1 MKLVVGLGNP
11 GKKYQGTRHNV
22 GFEVLAELA
31 NRFSASQPSLKY
43 DSEIAEVMIGRE
55 KVILLAPQTYM
66 NESGRAV
73 RKCFDFYQPE
83 LTDVTVLC
91 DDMNLELGRLR
102 WRSKGSA
109 GGQKGLDDIIRHLRS
124 EEFPRLRIGIGR
136 PPGQMNPADF
146 VLGRFTSR
154 ERSTMDQV
162 VVAAA
167 DSIELWI
174 SEGVESC
181 MNRFNSQDFEG
192 P

>member
-109 GGQKGLDDIIRHLRS
+109 GGQKGLDDIIRHLGS

>member
-31 NRFSASQPSLKY
+31 HRYSAPQPSLKF
-43 DSEIAEVMIGRE
+43 DSELVETMIGSE
-55 KVILLAPQTYM
+55 KVLLLAPQTYM

-91 DDMNLELGRLR
+91 DDMNLDLGRLR
-102 WRSKGSA
+102 WRAKGSA
-109 GGQKGLDDIIRHLRS
+109 GGQKGLDDIIRHLGS

-136 PPGQMNPADF
+136 PPGRMNPADY
-146 VLGRFTSR
+146 VLGRFTSE
-154 ERSTMDQV
+154 ERTTMDNI
-162 VVAAA
+162 VVASA
-167 DSIELWI
+167 DSIECWI
-174 SEGVESC
+174 SEGVDSC
-181 MNRFNSQDFEG
+181 MNRFNSEEY
-192 P
+192 

>member
-43 DSEIAEVMIGRE
+43 DSEIAEIMIGSE
-55 KVILLAPQTYM
+55 KVMLLAPQTYM

-109 GGQKGLDDIIRHLRS
+109 GGQKGLDDIIRHLGND
-124 EEFPRLRIGIGR
+124 EFPRLRIGIGR

-162 VVAAA
+162 VMAAA
-167 DSIELWI
+167 DSIECWI
-174 SEGVESC
+174 SEGVGSC
-181 MNRFNSQDFEG
+181 MNRFNSQDFEES
-192 P
+192 